1 MKKIVHYA
9 FYAFFIA
16 VILVG
21 GVILFKSWNDLKKMR
36 NNVYNLET
44 KLRNKNNEC
53 SELHQNIYDLKTNP
67 NAVEKVAREK
77 FRLVKENEVI
87 LTYELQDG
95 KKVPKKKKIE

>member
-16 VILVG
+16 IVLVG
-21 GVILFKSWNDLKKMR
+21 GVMLFKSWSDLKKMR
-36 NNVYNLET
+36 NKVYDLKTE
-44 KLRNKNNEC
+44 LREKNNQC

-87 LTYELQDG
+87 LTYEVEDG
-95 KKVPKKKKIE
+95 KKVPKTKKTE